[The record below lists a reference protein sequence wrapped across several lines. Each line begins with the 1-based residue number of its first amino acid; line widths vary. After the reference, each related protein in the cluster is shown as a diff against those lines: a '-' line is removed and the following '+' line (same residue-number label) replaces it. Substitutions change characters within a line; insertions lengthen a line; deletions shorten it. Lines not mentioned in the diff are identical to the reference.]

1 MASEFLSAGSRQKNA
16 RRTNRTQR
24 RYQHV
29 LDVSVRSSLAGRQRQ
44 RRVLGWL
51 AKGLIVAGLGT
62 ALYFG
67 ASKAI
72 SWVILKNPEYNVA
85 ELDVQ
90 TDGVLDAEQV
100 LQVADLHKGG
110 NIFLV
115 NLNRAK
121 TRIESIPEV
130 EQAQVN
136 RQPPNKIVVQITE
149 RKPVA
154 WLSTARGTDTRDEVV
169 ASKNSLF
176 IDAQGVL
183 LQPRK
188 VSAQDHYLPIIRHY
202 AGPTVA
208 EGAQTEGDEIKAA
221 LELIR
226 AHQDSLVATR
236 FQIQEIDLAKRYGLL
251 VTDRVGTQVLFD
263 LSEMDRQLKRLDT
276 YLQYTDQHGQRIQT
290 INLLVQKN
298 VPVTYMAE
306 APPVDKSMDAFI
318 SAPASTP
325 AAVATAKPTTNP
337 PKDNPT
343 DKDKK
348 PTDKKPESDKKH
360 ATPKP
365 PASTPTH
372 RDHGGPQPFLRPP
385 TRVTPAGIQ

>member
-1 MASEFLSAGSRQKNA
+1 MASEFHSVGSRKKNA
-16 RRTNRTQR
+16 RRTNSAQR

-29 LDVSVRSSLAGRQRQ
+29 LDVSVRASLAGRQRQ
-44 RRVLGWL
+44 RRIVGWL
-51 AKGLIVAGLGT
+51 AKILIVAGLGT
-62 ALYFG
+62 SLYFA

-85 ELDVQ
+85 DLDVQ
-90 TDGVLDAEQV
+90 TDGVLDAERV
-100 LQVADLHKGG
+100 LQTADLHKGG

-130 EQAQVN
+130 EQVQVF
-136 RQPPNKIVVQITE
+136 RQPPNRIVVQITE

-169 ASKNSLF
+169 ASKNSFL
-176 IDAQGVL
+176 IDGQGVL

-188 VSAQDHYLPIIRHY
+188 VSSQDHYLPIVRHY
-202 AGPTVA
+202 AGPVAA

-236 FQIQEIDLAKRYGLL
+236 FQIQEIDLAKRYGLQ
-251 VTDRVGTQVLFD
+251 VTDRNGTQVLFD

-298 VPVTYMAE
+298 VPVTYMTEPTPA
-306 APPVDKSMDAFI
+306 DKSMDAFI
-318 SAPASTP
+318 SAPIQAPSVAAPKP
-325 AAVATAKPTTNP
+325 AANP
-337 PKDNPT
+337 PKDSPAEKEKKT
-343 DKDKK
+343 ADKKVSPDKK
-348 PTDKKPESDKKH
+348 PSASKPAE
-360 ATPKP
+360 
-365 PASTPTH
+365 PAR
-372 RDHGGPQPFLRPP
+372 RDHGPQPFLRPP
-385 TRVTPAGIQ
+385 TRVTPTGIQ